1 MEEKDLSDL
10 LVDDVFTEFVVEP
23 TVVRSGEG
31 INKAIDAMIANPVTR
46 KVYIVDEAGR
56 LVGMIRTETLLRLVG
71 YRLGVRKEGPVSL
84 LKFFRDALKDDINE
98 VMEDAIGIRQ
108 DMPMTDALSLMINHH
123 LNDLAV
129 VDEDDRLVG
138 ELSSLELFIRV
149 RELFP

>member
-46 KVYIVDEAGR
+46 KVYIIDEDGR

-71 YRLGVRKEGPVSL
+71 YRLGVREEGAVSL

-98 VMEDAIGIRQ
+98 VMEDAIGIRR
-108 DMPMTDALSLMINHH
+108 DMPMTDALRLMINYH